1 MPDEAQHAPALPARS
16 PLAPLALPFAALFVI
31 SGACGLTY
39 EVVWSRF
46 LHEVFGVTAFA
57 VSTVLI
63 SFMGGMALGAA
74 LLGRRADRSRRPLRM
89 FAWLEAGIGLY
100 ALAFPLFVAG
110 VQWIHAFVFPVL
122 PDSFLLRSLIRFVL
136 CMGLL
141 LVPTTLMGGT
151 LPALGRGLLRRRERV
166 GLGVGFLY
174 FVNTAG
180 AAIGCYLA
188 GFALI
193 PQLGLRTTTLV
204 AAVLNFGV
212 AGIALILDRG
222 QAAGDGER
230 IEKPEPTRDKPLT
243 VPENWPLIVAFGSGF
258 TALAFEIVWFRILV
272 LVFGSTV
279 YSFAAMLSV
288 FLLGLALGSLIMG
301 PLADRARAPARL
313 LAATQGAAALF
324 ALAGSLMVNAMPT
337 LFLELYSA
345 MGFTFDGMNRT
356 KLILCVVTLLP
367 AALAF
372 GGTFPVAVRLA
383 RSTRGTGSRIGGV
396 YAWNTAGAILG
407 SFTAGFVL
415 LPTVGSEITLTLVVT
430 IALVLAFGSLLSE
443 PGPIRLGW
451 GLPAGLV
458 IIVMTAILVLA
469 PPWNRIVL
477 NTGVFFAPERYFDGN
492 GEVALEPVIGD
503 HRLDSFTEG
512 YTGMI
517 AGMSSPRGKLININ
531 GSTTASDQFED
542 MLYQRLLGHL
552 PVALHPGP
560 TRQACIVGLGAGV
573 TAGAVGLH
581 DLERLTAVELERGV
595 KLASRYFENENHH
608 VLDNE
613 ILDLRVDDGRNFLQ
627 LTEERYDVISSAPNF
642 PSLAGAG
649 ALYTTDFFDLCRSRL
664 APDGVM
670 CQFVPVWKFL
680 PRDVKTIVGSF
691 SDVFPHVRVFSVGV
705 ILVMLGRETPF
716 PETDLQQIAARL
728 DRPDVSASLAE
739 IGIREP
745 IDLLSS
751 YLFDE
756 EEARRYSEN
765 APRNT
770 DDHPV
775 IEFFSPEGLFES
787 TVSGNL
793 GELLALAPEIED
805 RADRLG
811 LEGSERESFLAAATR
826 HEQVTAAVGYL
837 WAGNVPEAMERLMP
851 AAESGHRVA
860 RHYAAATL
868 EKLGH
873 GHETSG
879 RFDIAA
885 EQYRLA
891 LRFEPDRLD
900 TLLGLGQAALIL
912 GQLDE
917 ARTVLEHAWRLHPD
931 SGPTAELVGWLEF
944 VQGRPEVAEPV
955 LRRAIELAPW
965 RPTSYAILG
974 EIVFRRGAA
983 PEALALFEAAEER
996 GNRGEAVMVGTAA
1009 ALLSMGRAEE
1019 AFERARVA
1027 TAVHANSYAAFET
1040 LRRAAAEAGHTAAA
1054 ESAGRRADELRRQL
1068 EAGAA
1073 PPTGQ
1078 EP

>member
-1 MPDEAQHAPALPARS
+1 
-16 PLAPLALPFAALFVI
+16 VI

-39 EVVWSRF
+39 EVVCSRF

-74 LLGRRADRSRRPLRM
+74 LLGRRADRSARPLRM
-89 FAWLEAGIGLY
+89 FALLEAGIGLY
-100 ALAFPLFVAG
+100 ALAFPLFVAA
-110 VQWIHAFVFPVL
+110 VQWIHASVFPVL
-122 PDSFLLRSLIRFVL
+122 PESFLLRSVIRFVL
-136 CMGLL
+136 CMALL

-151 LPALGRGLLRRRERV
+151 LPALGRGLLRRRDRV

-212 AGIALILDRG
+212 AGVALILDRG
-222 QAAGDGER
+222 QAATE
-230 IEKPEPTRDKPLT
+230 ETSETAEPEVRREAPLT
-243 VPENWPLIVAFGSGF
+243 VPEHWPLIVAFGSGF

-288 FLLGLALGSLIMG
+288 FLLGLAIGSLVMG

-324 ALAGSLMVNAMPT
+324 ALVGSLGVNAMPT
-337 LFLELYSA
+337 LFLEIYSG

-356 KLILCVVTLLP
+356 KLILCVLTLFP

-372 GGTFPVAVRLA
+372 GGTFPVTVRLA

-407 SFTAGFVL
+407 SFAAGFVL

-443 PGPIRLGW
+443 PGPIRLSW

-469 PPWNRIVL
+469 PPWDRIVL
-477 NTGVFFAPERYFDGN
+477 NTGVFFAPERYFDNN

-552 PVALHPGP
+552 PLALHPGP

-573 TAGAVGLH
+573 TAGAVGLY

-608 VLDNE
+608 ILDNK

-649 ALYTTDFFDLCRSRL
+649 ALYTTDFFDLCRGRL
-664 APDGVM
+664 APNGVM

-716 PETDLQQIAARL
+716 PETDLQEIAERL
-728 DRPDVSASLAE
+728 DRPEVKASLAE
-739 IGIREP
+739 IGIDEP
-745 IDLLSS
+745 IDLLSL
-751 YLFDE
+751 YLLDE
-756 EEARRYSEN
+756 SEAQRYSEN

-787 TVSGNL
+787 TVSENL
-793 GELLALAPEIED
+793 RDLIALAPEIEE
-805 RADRLG
+805 RAERLG
-811 LEGSERESFLAAATR
+811 LEGAERDRFVTAAR
-826 HEQVTAAVGYL
+826 MHNQVTAAVGYL
-837 WAGNVPEAMERLMP
+837 WASDVPAAMERLMP

-860 RHYAAATL
+860 RHYAAAAL
-868 EKLGH
+868 EKLGQ
-873 GHETSG
+873 GHEDGG
-879 RFDIAA
+879 RYDIAA

-891 LRFEPDRLD
+891 LHFEPDRLD
-900 TLLGLGQAALIL
+900 TLLGLGQTALIL

-931 SGPTAELVGWLEF
+931 SGPTAELLGWLEL

-965 RPTSYAILG
+965 RPTPYAILG
-974 EIVFRRGAA
+974 DIIFRRGGA
-983 PEALALFEAAEER
+983 PDALTLFEAAEER
-996 GNRGEAVMVGTAA
+996 GNRSEAVLVGMAA
-1009 ALLSMGRAEE
+1009 ALLSMGRADE

-1027 TAVHANSYAAFET
+1027 TAMHPDSYAAFET

-1068 EAGAA
+1068 EQGAA
-1073 PPTGQ
+1073 RESEEQP
-1078 EP
+1078 